1 MADASRSHDWSI
13 ASSQMALLAEVHRNH
28 KKRHRPYKPAE
39 FNPLIAPQ
47 SRPIPITVTQLG
59 ELLNLPVQQAIA
71 SADDNGGGL

>member
-1 MADASRSHDWSI
+1 MADAGRNHDWSI

-28 KKRHRPYKPAE
+28 KKRRRPYKPAE

-59 ELLNLPVQQAIA
+59 KLLNLPVQQPGQVT
-71 SADDNGGGL
+71 DDNREGT